1 MEAILTALT
10 KCGCCER
17 AIVEARDDRPI
28 GNAEG
33 LGRTS
38 GVVGYS
44 QGDAPDC
51 CTREI
56 VRHPQDQHAQPKV
69 VLKN

>member
-1 MEAILTALT
+1 M
-10 KCGCCER
+10 
-17 AIVEARDDRPI
+17 EARDDRPI